1 MSFEVCECGG
11 LWVSCG
17 SGTVVVV
24 AIWWLCWL
32 LLGSCGG
39 YFLGCCGFFFFLFK
53 GAVGGCEFVP
63 VVAVGVV
70 AAVVELLL
78 EDEFNILF

>member
-1 MSFEVCECGG
+1 M
-11 LWVSCG
+11 LW
-17 SGTVVVV
+17 
-24 AIWWLCWL
+24 I
-32 LLGSCGG
+32 
-39 YFLGCCGFFFFLFK
+39 FFFLFK